1 MTGVQTC
8 ALPIWF
14 VFCFIFFFIYKGH
27 IGVRRS
33 GALPLR
39 PSPIVWRHK
48 ITDAPPAKR
57 RSICSDH
64 IFVARIGVLHQVG
77 QCHAVQVFADHTV
90 QLVPQRIGA
99 AFRHARAGRGTFFQ
113 AGNSCQAALRQAQN
127 AAHGVR
133 FRRAGQLVATAL
145 AAQTFQK
152 ALSDKDR
159 IKKSKNRLIIKSHAQ
174 NICEKSLQNQNIQK

>member
-1 MTGVQTC
+1 MFIFVYSDFESFFRTYFAHIILLSSDFCFSLLYLYPAGLSEHKKAFPAAQRERF
-8 ALPIWF
+8 WF
-14 VFCFIFFFIYKGH
+14 VFCFIFFFIYK
-27 IGVRRS
+27 VRHS
-33 GALPLR
+33 GALALR
-39 PSPIVWRHK
+39 PGPIVWRHK

-113 AGNSCQAALRQAQN
+113 AGNSC
-127 AAHGVR
+127 
-133 FRRAGQLVATAL
+133 
-145 AAQTFQK
+145 
-152 ALSDKDR
+152 
-159 IKKSKNRLIIKSHAQ
+159 
-174 NICEKSLQNQNIQK
+174 

>member
-1 MTGVQTC
+1 MF
-8 ALPIWF
+8 IF
-14 VFCFIFFFIYKGH
+14 VYSDFARFFRTYFAHVILLSSDFCFIFFFIYKGH

-39 PSPIVWRHK
+39 PGPIVWRHK

-99 AFRHARAGRGTFFQ
+99 AFCHARAGRGTFFQ
-113 AGNSCQAALRQAQN
+113 AATVARLPS
-127 AAHGVR
+127 VR
-133 FRRAGQLVATAL
+133 RRMLPTVYVSGARV
-145 AAQTFQK
+145 
-152 ALSDKDR
+152 
-159 IKKSKNRLIIKSHAQ
+159 
-174 NICEKSLQNQNIQK
+174 SL

>member
-1 MTGVQTC
+1 MRYC
-8 ALPIWF
+8 L
-14 VFCFIFFFIYKGH
+14 IYKGH

-39 PSPIVWRHK
+39 PGSIVWRHK

-64 IFVARIGVLHQVG
+64 IFVARIGVLHQVC
-77 QCHAVQVFADHTV
+77 QCHAVQVFTDHTV

-152 ALSDKDR
+152 ALLDQH
-159 IKKSKNRLIIKSHAQ
+159 L
-174 NICEKSLQNQNIQK
+174 